1 MNKNNFDKSY
11 GWKNWIIKKLL
22 TNEST
27 KEEILNFIANQENDN
42 DVRNLNDNNEKS
54 LIKNILQLNDKSVE
68 DLMVPRSEIVSL
80 DYDQTYLEILDVIKE
95 ESHSRMPVYKK
106 NLDNVVGFLHVKDFI
121 KTDEEDF
128 DINLI
133 LREVLYVAPK
143 SPILDFLETM
153 RSSKIHL
160 GLVVDGVGGVNGLVT
175 IEDLV
180 EEIVGD
186 IEDEHDAE
194 DEEDLI
200 LNKSKDSIT
209 VNSNYRIEDLE
220 NFFNLKITKT
230 YEDEISTIGGLV
242 YSTINKIPKNNEV
255 IKINENLIIKILKS
269 NSRKIEIVEIKKITW
284 I

>member
-1 MNKNNFDKSY
+1 MNKNNVEKPY

-27 KEEILNFIANQENDN
+27 KEDILNFIANQDNDN
-42 DVRNLNDNNEKS
+42 DIKDINDNNEKS
-54 LIKNILQLNDKSVE
+54 LIKNILQLNDKSVD

-80 DYDQTYLEILDVIKE
+80 DYDQTYEEILDVIKE

-121 KTDEEDF
+121 KTDQKNF

-200 LNKSKDSIT
+200 INKSKDSIT
-209 VNSNYRIEDLE
+209 VNSNYRVEDLE
-220 NFFNLKITKT
+220 NYFNIKITKT
-230 YEDEISTIGGLV
+230 YEDEVSTIGGLV
-242 YSTINKIPKNNEV
+242 YSTINRIPKNNEI
-255 IKINENLIIKILKS
+255 IKINENLVIKILKS
-269 NSRKIEIVEIKKITW
+269 NSRKIEIVEIKKIN
-284 I
+284 

>member
-1 MNKNNFDKSY
+1 MNKNNFDKPY

-27 KEEILNFIANQENDN
+27 KEDILNFIANQGNDN
-42 DVRNLNDNNEKS
+42 DVRDFNDNNEKS

-80 DYDQTYLEILDVIKE
+80 DYDQTYGEIPDVIKE

-121 KTDEEDF
+121 KTDEKNF

-220 NFFNLKITKT
+220 NYFNLKIEKT
-230 YEDEISTIGGLV
+230 YEDEVSTIGGLV
-242 YSTINKIPKNNEV
+242 YSTINRIPKNNEV
-255 IKINENLIIKILKS
+255 IKINENLVINILKS
-269 NSRKIEIVEIKKITW
+269 NSRKIEIVEIKKVN
-284 I
+284 

>member
-220 NFFNLKITKT
+220 NYFNLKIAKT
-230 YEDEISTIGGLV
+230 YEDEVSTIGGLV
-242 YSTINKIPKNNEV
+242 YSTINRIPKNNEV
-255 IKINENLIIKILKS
+255 IKINENLVIKILKS
-269 NSRKIEIVEIKKITW
+269 NSRKIEIVEIKKIN
-284 I
+284 

>member
-1 MNKNNFDKSY
+1 MNKNNIDKSY

-80 DYDQTYLEILDVIKE
+80 DYDQTYGEILDVIKE

-121 KTDEEDF
+121 KTDEENF

-269 NSRKIEIVEIKKITW
+269 NSRKIEIVEIKKIN
-284 I
+284 

>member
-27 KEEILNFIANQENDN
+27 KEDILNFIANQGSDN
-42 DVRNLNDNNEKS
+42 DVRDLNDNNEKS

-80 DYDQTYLEILDVIKE
+80 DYDQTYREILDVIKE

-106 NLDNVVGFLHVKDFI
+106 NLDNVVGFMHVKDFI
-121 KTDEEDF
+121 KTDEENF

-220 NFFNLKITKT
+220 NYFNLKIAKT
-230 YEDEISTIGGLV
+230 YEDEVSTIGGLV
-242 YSTINKIPKNNEV
+242 YSTINRIPKNNEA
-255 IKINENLIIKILKS
+255 IKINENLVIKILKS
-269 NSRKIEIVEIKKITW
+269 NSRKIEIVEIKKIN
-284 I
+284 

>member
-255 IKINENLIIKILKS
+255 IKINENLVIKILKS
-269 NSRKIEIVEIKKITW
+269 NSRKIEIVEIKKIN
-284 I
+284 

>member
-1 MNKNNFDKSY
+1 MNKKSFDKSY

-27 KEEILNFIANQENDN
+27 KEDILNFIANQGSDN
-42 DVRNLNDNNEKS
+42 DVRDLNDNNEKS

-80 DYDQTYLEILDVIKE
+80 DYDQTYREILDIIKE

-160 GLVVDGVGGVNGLVT
+160 G
-175 IEDLV
+175 
-180 EEIVGD
+180 
-186 IEDEHDAE
+186 
-194 DEEDLI
+194 
-200 LNKSKDSIT
+200 
-209 VNSNYRIEDLE
+209 
-220 NFFNLKITKT
+220 
-230 YEDEISTIGGLV
+230 
-242 YSTINKIPKNNEV
+242 
-255 IKINENLIIKILKS
+255 
-269 NSRKIEIVEIKKITW
+269 
-284 I
+284 

>member
-1 MNKNNFDKSY
+1 MNKTNFDKSY

-27 KEEILNFIANQENDN
+27 KEDILNFIANQGSDN
-42 DVRNLNDNNEKS
+42 DVRDLNDNNEKS

-80 DYDQTYLEILDVIKE
+80 DYDQTYREILDVIKE

-121 KTDEEDF
+121 KTDEENF

-220 NFFNLKITKT
+220 NYFNLKIAKT
-230 YEDEISTIGGLV
+230 YEDEVSTIGGLV
-242 YSTINKIPKNNEV
+242 YSTINRIPKNNEV
-255 IKINENLIIKILKS
+255 IKINENLVIKILKS
-269 NSRKIEIVEIKKITW
+269 NSRLYFKR
-284 I
+284 

>member
-1 MNKNNFDKSY
+1 MNKKNFDKPY

-27 KEEILNFIANQENDN
+27 KEDILNFIANQGNDN
-42 DVRNLNDNNEKS
+42 DIRDLNDNNEKS

-80 DYDQTYLEILDVIKE
+80 DYDQTYGEILDVIKE

-121 KTDEEDF
+121 KTDEENF

-220 NFFNLKITKT
+220 NYFNLKIEKT
-230 YEDEISTIGGLV
+230 YEDEVSTIGGLV
-242 YSTINKIPKNNEV
+242 YSTINRIPKNNEV
-255 IKINENLIIKILKS
+255 IKINENLVIKILKS
-269 NSRKIEIVEIKKITW
+269 NSRKIEIVEIKKIN
-284 I
+284 

>member
-1 MNKNNFDKSY
+1 MDKNNFDKSY

-27 KEEILNFIANQENDN
+27 KEDILNFIANQENDN

-54 LIKNILQLNDKSVE
+54 LIKNILHLNDKSVE

-80 DYDQTYLEILDVIKE
+80 DYDQTYREILDVIKE

-121 KTDEEDF
+121 KTDEKNF

-209 VNSNYRIEDLE
+209 VNSNYRIQDLE

-255 IKINENLIIKILKS
+255 IKINENLVIKILKS
-269 NSRKIEIVEIKKITW
+269 NSRKIEIVEIKKIN
-284 I
+284 

>member
-1 MNKNNFDKSY
+1 MNKKNFDKSY

-27 KEEILNFIANQENDN
+27 KEDILNFIANQGNDN
-42 DVRNLNDNNEKS
+42 DVKDFNDNNEKS

-80 DYDQTYLEILDVIKE
+80 DYDQTYREILDVIKE

-121 KTDEEDF
+121 KTDEENF

-180 EEIVGD
+180 EEIVGE

-220 NFFNLKITKT
+220 NYFNLKIAKT
-230 YEDEISTIGGLV
+230 YEDEVSTIGGLV
-242 YSTINKIPKNNEV
+242 YSTINRIPKNNEV
-255 IKINENLIIKILKS
+255 IKINENLVIKILKS
-269 NSRKIEIVEIKKITW
+269 NSRKIEIVEIKKIN
-284 I
+284 

>member
-1 MNKNNFDKSY
+1 MNKKNFDKSY

-27 KEEILNFIANQENDN
+27 KEDILNFIANQGSDN
-42 DVRNLNDNNEKS
+42 DVRDLNDNNEKS
-54 LIKNILQLNDKSVE
+54 LIKNILQLNEKSVE
-68 DLMVPRSEIVSL
+68 DLMVPRSEIVSI
-80 DYDQTYLEILDVIKE
+80 DYDQTYREILDLIKE

-121 KTDEEDF
+121 KTDEKNF

-200 LNKSKDSIT
+200 LNKLKDSIT

-220 NFFNLKITKT
+220 NYFNLKIAKT
-230 YEDEISTIGGLV
+230 YEDEVSTIGGLV
-242 YSTINKIPKNNEV
+242 YSTINRIPKNNEA
-255 IKINENLIIKILKS
+255 IKINENLVIKILKS
-269 NSRKIEIVEIKKITW
+269 NSRKIEIVEIKKIN
-284 I
+284 

>member
-27 KEEILNFIANQENDN
+27 KEDILNFIANQGNEN
-42 DVRNLNDNNEKS
+42 DVRDLNDNNEKS

-80 DYDQTYLEILDVIKE
+80 DYDQTYGEILDVIKE

-121 KTDEEDF
+121 KTDEENF

-220 NFFNLKITKT
+220 NYFNLKIAKT
-230 YEDEISTIGGLV
+230 YEDEVSTIGGLV
-242 YSTINKIPKNNEV
+242 YSTINRIPKNNEV
-255 IKINENLIIKILKS
+255 IKINENLVINILKS
-269 NSRKIEIVEIKKITW
+269 NSRKIEIVEIKKIN
-284 I
+284 

>member
-209 VNSNYRIEDLE
+209 VNSNYRIQDLE

-255 IKINENLIIKILKS
+255 IKINENLVIKILKS
-269 NSRKIEIVEIKKITW
+269 NSRKIEIVEIKKIN
-284 I
+284 

>member
-1 MNKNNFDKSY
+1 MNKTNFDKSY

-27 KEEILNFIANQENDN
+27 KEDILNFIANQGSDN
-42 DVRNLNDNNEKS
+42 DVRDLNDNNEKS

-80 DYDQTYLEILDVIKE
+80 DYDQTYREILDVIKE

-121 KTDEEDF
+121 KTDEENF

-220 NFFNLKITKT
+220 NYFNLKIAKT
-230 YEDEISTIGGLV
+230 YEDEVSTIGGLV
-242 YSTINKIPKNNEV
+242 YSTINRIPKNNEV
-255 IKINENLIIKILKS
+255 IKINENLVIKILKS
-269 NSRKIEIVEIKKITW
+269 NSRKIEIVEIKKIN
-284 I
+284 

>member
-1 MNKNNFDKSY
+1 MNKKNFDKSY

-22 TNEST
+22 TNESN
-27 KEEILNFIANQENDN
+27 KEDILNFIANQGSDN
-42 DVRNLNDNNEKS
+42 DVRDLNDNNEKS

-80 DYDQTYLEILDVIKE
+80 DYHQTYGEILDVIKE

-121 KTDEEDF
+121 KTDEENF

-220 NFFNLKITKT
+220 NYFNLKIAKT
-230 YEDEISTIGGLV
+230 YEDEVSSIGGLV
-242 YSTINKIPKNNEV
+242 YSTINRIPKNNEV
-255 IKINENLIIKILKS
+255 IKINENLVIKILKS
-269 NSRKIEIVEIKKITW
+269 NSRKIEIVEIKKIN
-284 I
+284 

>member
-1 MNKNNFDKSY
+1 MNKKNFDKSY

-27 KEEILNFIANQENDN
+27 KEDILNFIANQGSDN
-42 DVRNLNDNNEKS
+42 DVRDLNDNNEKS

-80 DYDQTYLEILDVIKE
+80 DYDQTYREILDVIKE

-121 KTDEEDF
+121 KTDEKNF

-220 NFFNLKITKT
+220 NYFNLKIAKT
-230 YEDEISTIGGLV
+230 YEDEVSTIGGLV
-242 YSTINKIPKNNEV
+242 YSTINRIPKNNEA
-255 IKINENLIIKILKS
+255 IKINENLVIKILKS
-269 NSRKIEIVEIKKITW
+269 NSRKIEIVEIKKIN
-284 I
+284 

>member
-1 MNKNNFDKSY
+1 MNKKNFDRSY

-27 KEEILNFIANQENDN
+27 KEDILNFIANQGSDN
-42 DVRNLNDNNEKS
+42 DIRDLNDNNEKS
-54 LIKNILQLNDKSVE
+54 LIKNILQLNEKSVE
-68 DLMVPRSEIVSL
+68 DLMVPRSEIVSI
-80 DYDQTYLEILDVIKE
+80 DYDQTYREILDLIKE

-121 KTDEEDF
+121 KTDEKNF

-220 NFFNLKITKT
+220 NYFNLKIAKT
-230 YEDEISTIGGLV
+230 YEDEVSTIGGLV
-242 YSTINKIPKNNEV
+242 YSTINRIPKNNEV
-255 IKINENLIIKILKS
+255 IKINENLVIKILKS
-269 NSRKIEIVEIKKITW
+269 NSRKIEIVEIKKIN
-284 I
+284 

>member
-143 SPILDFLETM
+143 SPILDFLEIM

-194 DEEDLI
+194 DEKDLI

-220 NFFNLKITKT
+220 NFFNLKIAKT
-230 YEDEISTIGGLV
+230 YEDEVSTIGGLV
-242 YSTINKIPKNNEV
+242 YSTINKIPKNKEV
-255 IKINENLIIKILKS
+255 IKINENLVIKILKS
-269 NSRKIEIVEIKKITW
+269 NSRKIEIVEIKKIN
-284 I
+284 

>member
-269 NSRKIEIVEIKKITW
+269 NSRKIEIVEIKKIN
-284 I
+284 

>member
-1 MNKNNFDKSY
+1 MNKKNFDKSY

-27 KEEILNFIANQENDN
+27 KEDILNFIANQGSDN
-42 DVRNLNDNNEKS
+42 DVRDLNDNNEKS
-54 LIKNILQLNDKSVE
+54 LIKNILQLNEKSVE
-68 DLMVPRSEIVSL
+68 DLMVPRSEIVSI
-80 DYDQTYLEILDVIKE
+80 DYDQTYREILDVIKE

-121 KTDEEDF
+121 KTDEKNF

-220 NFFNLKITKT
+220 NYFNLKIAKT
-230 YEDEISTIGGLV
+230 YEDEVSTIGGLV
-242 YSTINKIPKNNEV
+242 YSTINRIPKNNEV
-255 IKINENLIIKILKS
+255 IKINENLVIKILKS
-269 NSRKIEIVEIKKITW
+269 NSRKIEIVEIKKIN
-284 I
+284 

>member
-255 IKINENLIIKILKS
+255 IKINENLIIKILKA
-269 NSRKIEIVEIKKITW
+269 NSRKIEIVEIKKIN
-284 I
+284 

>member
-80 DYDQTYLEILDVIKE
+80 DYDQTYGEILDVIKE

-269 NSRKIEIVEIKKITW
+269 NSRKIEIVEIKKIN
-284 I
+284 

>member
-27 KEEILNFIANQENDN
+27 KEDILNFIANQGNEN
-42 DVRNLNDNNEKS
+42 DVRDLNDNNEKS

-80 DYDQTYLEILDVIKE
+80 DYDQTYREILDVIKE

-121 KTDEEDF
+121 KTDEENF

-220 NFFNLKITKT
+220 NYFNLKIAKT
-230 YEDEISTIGGLV
+230 YEDEVSTIGGLV
-242 YSTINKIPKNNEV
+242 YSTINRIPKNNEV
-255 IKINENLIIKILKS
+255 IKINENLVIKILKS
-269 NSRKIEIVEIKKITW
+269 NSRKIEIVEIKKIN
-284 I
+284 

>member
-1 MNKNNFDKSY
+1 MNKKNFDKSY

-27 KEEILNFIANQENDN
+27 KEDILNFIANQESDN
-42 DVRNLNDNNEKS
+42 DIRDLNDNNEKS

-80 DYDQTYLEILDVIKE
+80 DYDQTYREILDVIKE

-121 KTDEEDF
+121 KTDEENF

-220 NFFNLKITKT
+220 NYFNLKIAKT
-230 YEDEISTIGGLV
+230 YEDEVSTIGGLV
-242 YSTINKIPKNNEV
+242 YSTINRIPKNNEV
-255 IKINENLIIKILKS
+255 IKINENLVIKILKS
-269 NSRKIEIVEIKKITW
+269 NSRKIEIVEIKKIN
-284 I
+284 

>member
-42 DVRNLNDNNEKS
+42 DVRDLNDNNEKS
-54 LIKNILQLNDKSVE
+54 LIKNILQLNEKSVE
-68 DLMVPRSEIVSL
+68 DLMVPRSEIVSI
-80 DYDQTYLEILDVIKE
+80 DYDQTYREILDVIKE

-121 KTDEEDF
+121 KTDEENF

-194 DEEDLI
+194 DLSLI
-200 LNKSKDSIT
+200 HISEPT
-209 VNSNYRIEDLE
+209 RRI
-220 NFFNLKITKT
+220 
-230 YEDEISTIGGLV
+230 
-242 YSTINKIPKNNEV
+242 
-255 IKINENLIIKILKS
+255 
-269 NSRKIEIVEIKKITW
+269 
-284 I
+284 